1 MYRNDFCGT
10 ILCSDGAIK
19 ILNKHSRHDNTMAAT
34 VVSRRAVN
42 SKNEYVSPHGLLED
56 GEETVDSLP
65 DKKELL
71 AEYNIE
77 MLMLDG

>member
-1 MYRNDFCGT
+1 
-10 ILCSDGAIK
+10 
-19 ILNKHSRHDNTMAAT
+19 MAAT